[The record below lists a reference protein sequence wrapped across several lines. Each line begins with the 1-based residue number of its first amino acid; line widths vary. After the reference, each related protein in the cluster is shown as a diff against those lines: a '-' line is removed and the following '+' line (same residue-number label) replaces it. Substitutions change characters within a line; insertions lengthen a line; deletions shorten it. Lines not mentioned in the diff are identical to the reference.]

1 MVMASRPRKALMTME
16 IQATADTCGQKCE
29 GNECVCA
36 CKYVMETVVCEC
48 INVCLCDNGEN

>member
-29 GNECVCA
+29 GNECVC
-36 CKYVMETVVCEC
+36 VLVNM
-48 INVCLCDNGEN
+48 